1 MSYTFDLPT
10 KIIIGEGCSGQLGGI
25 VSGSGARRVLCVCDR
40 GVEAAGIVAP
50 LIETMEASGLKVERF
65 NGVLP
70 DPPLDMIE
78 ECTKRAVDMK
88 PDAFV
93 AIGGGSSIDTAKAV
107 NANLTNPGTLKEH
120 AILLNGL
127 KVFPFEKPLLP
138 LYALPTTAG
147 TGSEVSQGAVVTDDE
162 LKLKL
167 SIIAPNLMPTMAIID
182 PALTVGL
189 PPAITASTGVDAL
202 AHAVEGLMSGL
213 ALMMPSPMREGFAL
227 TAIELVLNNLETAIR
242 DGKDMKARTNM
253 SYAAFLAMLGSTSG
267 YSMGHVMGHA
277 IAEVSGIHNHGFLC
291 ASILPYNVEFLAD
304 CIPGTL
310 PRLAAFLDVDAE
322 GRSPAETGAAVRDAL
337 RGFLTSCGVP
347 ALKNLGMKPADMKE
361 IVHHCTSGTWYMLAP
376 RRPSE
381 EEMTRWL
388 EAACEG

>member
-127 KVFPFEKPLLP
+127 KVLF
-138 LYALPTTAG
+138 
-147 TGSEVSQGAVVTDDE
+147 
-162 LKLKL
+162 
-167 SIIAPNLMPTMAIID
+167 APVISD
-182 PALTVGL
+182 
-189 PPAITASTGVDAL
+189 
-202 AHAVEGLMSGL
+202 
-213 ALMMPSPMREGFAL
+213 
-227 TAIELVLNNLETAIR
+227 
-242 DGKDMKARTNM
+242 
-253 SYAAFLAMLGSTSG
+253 
-267 YSMGHVMGHA
+267 
-277 IAEVSGIHNHGFLC
+277 
-291 ASILPYNVEFLAD
+291 
-304 CIPGTL
+304 
-310 PRLAAFLDVDAE
+310 
-322 GRSPAETGAAVRDAL
+322 
-337 RGFLTSCGVP
+337 
-347 ALKNLGMKPADMKE
+347 
-361 IVHHCTSGTWYMLAP
+361 
-376 RRPSE
+376 
-381 EEMTRWL
+381 
-388 EAACEG
+388 